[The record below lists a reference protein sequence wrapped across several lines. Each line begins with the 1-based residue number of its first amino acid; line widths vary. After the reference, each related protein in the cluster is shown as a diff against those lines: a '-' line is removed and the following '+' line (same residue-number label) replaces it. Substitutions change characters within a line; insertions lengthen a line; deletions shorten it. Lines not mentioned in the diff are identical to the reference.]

1 MDTKQNTH
9 PIIPAV
15 STRRTYSSTFKYQ
28 VVQESL
34 GSESVSRVARR
45 HNINANQVFKWRRL
59 YREGLLEVPAGSP
72 ELLPVT
78 ITETPQDL
86 SASGAGVA
94 SANSPEAI
102 VITLAG
108 GHRVVVTD
116 GACCQVS
123 LRTALEVLS
132 R

>member
-1 MDTKQNTH
+1 VDTSEDTH
-9 PIIPAV
+9 PIAPV
-15 STRRTYSSTFKYQ
+15 PRRRTYSRALKYQ

-45 HNINANQVFKWRRL
+45 HNVNANQVFKWRRL
-59 YREGLLEVPAGSP
+59 YREGLLPAP
-72 ELLPVT
+72 AEAPALLPVT
-78 ITETPQDL
+78 ISET
-86 SASGAGVA
+86 
-94 SANSPEAI
+94 SPENSGGEAEINTTSSAQAI

-108 GHRVVVTD
+108 GHRVVAT
-116 GACCQVS
+116 GRACQIS

>member
-1 MDTKQNTH
+1 MDTKQDAH

-15 STRRTYSSTFKYQ
+15 STRRTYSPTFKYQ

-59 YREGLLEVPAGSP
+59 YREGLLKVPAESP
-72 ELLPVT
+72 ALLPVT
-78 ITETPQDL
+78 ITETPQDT
-86 SASGAGVA
+86 SASGAEVA

-102 VITLAG
+102 VIALAG
-108 GHRVVVTD
+108 GHRVVVTG